1 MYTFLFKCCINI
13 INRVFYVQPLSM
25 DVQFYIDICIAL
37 VLKFL
42 CKPKGAE
49 T

>member
-1 MYTFLFKCCINI
+1 
-13 INRVFYVQPLSM
+13 M

-37 VLKFL
+37 VIKFL

-49 T
+49 TELELSSLLSEI